1 MKRRET
7 DKAKRRTRRQRRWA
21 AVLVLLALA
30 GGGTALWRTADIMAE
45 ETRCGQVFAAV
56 VPREGTLDFTILGRQ
71 GCLPYARWGEELAA
85 DLTALPAEGRL
96 LLWGSRA
103 LKTLWE
109 REIFPFVDGFMR

>member
-7 DKAKRRTRRQRRWA
+7 DKARRRTRRQQRWA
-21 AVLVLLALA
+21 AVLVILVLA

-56 VPREGTLDFTILGRQ
+56 VPREGALDFTILGRQ
-71 GCLPYARWGEELAA
+71 GSLPYARWGKELVA

-96 LLWGSRA
+96 LLWGSGA
-103 LKTLWE
+103 LKALWE
-109 REIFPFVDGFMR
+109 REILPFVDGFMR